1 MQLREI
7 QWKMRTQTQK
17 PLIAILIKNFWT
29 YHNYDFEKPNAEELL
44 NYGMCG
50 QRDIPKTTCSVL
62 TKS

>member
-1 MQLREI
+1 
-7 QWKMRTQTQK
+7 MRTQTQK
-17 PLIAILIKNFWT
+17 PLIAILIKKFWT